1 VGGGGLDVT
10 GSLGVL
16 SPTFPFITAL
26 SSSREPCVFFLGG
39 TAPWLPDLGKGS
51 TDRWDLGAAGLGF
64 LLSHLHLVQ
73 VSQAKLMSTCRA
85 SLSKLR

>member
-1 VGGGGLDVT
+1 VSGGGGLDVT
-10 GSLGVL
+10 GSLGAL

-51 TDRWDLGAAGLGF
+51 TDRWDL
-64 LLSHLHLVQ
+64 VQ
-73 VSQAKLMSTCRA
+73 PALA
-85 SLSKLR
+85 SSSLTYTLSK